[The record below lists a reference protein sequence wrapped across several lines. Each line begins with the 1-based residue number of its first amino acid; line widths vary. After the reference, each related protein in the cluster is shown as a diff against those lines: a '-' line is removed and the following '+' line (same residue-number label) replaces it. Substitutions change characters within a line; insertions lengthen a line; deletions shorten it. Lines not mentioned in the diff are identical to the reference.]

1 MIESFEDNS
10 LDFIL
15 QVCLSLSKPNQSMN
29 SFDKINKIVLIKS
42 LNIWKFKLKGLIN
55 YKEKIWI

>member
-10 LDFIL
+10 LHFIL
-15 QVCLSLSKPNQSMN
+15 QVCLGLSKPNQSMN
-29 SFDKINKIVLIKS
+29 SFDKINKIVLIEL
-42 LNIWKFKLKGLIN
+42 LNIWKFKSKGLIN